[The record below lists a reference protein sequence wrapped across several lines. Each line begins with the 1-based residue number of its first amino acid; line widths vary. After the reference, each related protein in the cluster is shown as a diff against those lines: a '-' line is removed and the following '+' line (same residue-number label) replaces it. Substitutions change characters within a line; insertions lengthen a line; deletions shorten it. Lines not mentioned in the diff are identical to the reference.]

1 MGRENEKE
9 AVTGRWDPKH
19 EDYFLEAKEWRSHKC
34 LPEDELKEHEH
45 KILGLDFRIMP
56 LFSSLD
62 SRISRF

>member
-34 LPEDELKEHEH
+34 LPEDELKEHEVITVVFLYWVH
-45 KILGLDFRIMP
+45 MKRNTNNY
-56 LFSSLD
+56 S
-62 SRISRF
+62 